1 MHCTTLGC
9 ICCVLIVCVFNLWAV
24 GLSTSL
30 WKDWRKLWGRPLNHH
45 RYNCPLLC
53 SCQGVNVRVMI
64 LVNSHNPLAEVHS
77 PHDWHE
83 LHTIVDE
90 VYMLTV
96 YEETATFHSV
106 LSMERTHVM
115 WGIRLCDGWVCVG
128 TVYSDNRDLVEA
140 LDKLWMFHGV
150 PDPIQHQMASLT
162 YLFSIVDWIDGIFL
176 PFNKLRMQAAHRYMT
191 EELQS
196 LGVHYLHQPA
206 GFYIWADLRKY
217 LREPSFV
224 EELSLWRCLL
234 KSKVVL
240 SCGQAFHCYTPG
252 WFRHQYLMLGMQ
264 RIRKALEETDKAT
277 STPDIGTT
285 NEATE
290 KEGTKMT
297 SKRDTTGSHK
307 AVAVKSTP
315 LPKNNSSSEEP
326 GEKDNPDPDTSHP
339 TGSLDS
345 LIDALRQQ
353 IRSSDWLEKNTPE
366 LSAGQ
371 EPELLDVFK
380 GFFIYFDYFL
390 HCRIIVKTSK
400 L

>member
-1 MHCTTLGC
+1 MLATL
-9 ICCVLIVCVFNLWAV
+9 CVAK
-24 GLSTSL
+24 TSGHSVYL
-30 WKDWRKLWGRPLNHH
+30 FCRGNSIRQHQGILQEGYTQYHADKYHDTDNPNVKNES
-45 RYNCPLLC
+45 LLC
-53 SCQGVNVRVMI
+53 PSLPQMTQPDMQHI
-64 LVNSHNPLAEVHS
+64 DPALLLY
-77 PHDWHE
+77 HDWKGHHLHE
-83 LHTIVDE
+83 CHTIVDE

-96 YEETATFHSV
+96 YEETATFHS
-106 LSMERTHVM
+106 RTHVM
-115 WGIRLCDGWVCVG
+115 WGIRLCDGRVCVG

-140 LDKLWMFHGV
+140 LDKLWMLHGV
-150 PDPIQHQMASLT
+150 PDPIQHQVARL
-162 YLFSIVDWIDGIFL
+162 LQDR
-176 PFNKLRMQAAHRYMT
+176 LRMQAAHRYMT

-217 LREPSFV
+217 QREPSFV

-234 KSKVVL
+234 KYKVAL

-252 WFRHQYLMLGMQ
+252 WFCIVFTDRHQYLTLGMQ

-315 LPKNNSSSEEP
+315 LPKNSSSSEEP
-326 GEKDNPDPDTSHP
+326 GEKDNPDPDMSHP
-339 TGSLDS
+339 TSSLDS
-345 LIDALRQQ
+345 LIGALRQQ

-380 GFFIYFDYFL
+380 GFLFIFTFSY
-390 HCRIIVKTSK
+390 IVE
-400 L
+400 